1 MVWIDNVWIT
11 FFPEQTHIIDESMVP
26 YFGKHGAKQYIH
38 GKPITFGLGYKMWV
52 IATPGGYS
60 KQFYPY
66 QGAVA
71 KDTTLGIGGSLVRNL
86 TYGLPRQDGPMYH
99 IVFDNFF
106 TSLRLLHHLLEKKF
120 SGSGTMQ
127 NNRCMEAPLKYVKKI
142 EKLPGGS
149 FDVMLETNSNT
160 SVFCWKDS
168 AMTVASWFVGSRLLD
183 TAITCNRSERG
194 KIEIDQPRMIH
205 VYITCVHYM
214 WSTTQHMPYAARNGG
229 GIPLY
234 SNFALMLCSI
244 IPFRY
249 IKRRVFLQVSSL
261 STSSVHYLRVCQYLP
276 ENCSFTIKVWIYHI
290 GIGRFW

>member
-1 MVWIDNVWIT
+1 M
-11 FFPEQTHIIDESMVP
+11 
-26 YFGKHGAKQYIH
+26 
-38 GKPITFGLGYKMWV
+38 
-52 IATPGGYS
+52 
-60 KQFYPY
+60 
-66 QGAVA
+66 
-71 KDTTLGIGGSLVRNL
+71 
-86 TYGLPRQDGPMYH
+86 
-99 IVFDNFF
+99 DNFF
-106 TSLRLLHHLLEKKF
+106 SWADTHYRWIYGSVLWQAWCQTIYTRKTDYVWSWIQDVSYSYSWGLFKTILPIPRGCCKRYYAWNRWVTGEKFDLWLTTSRWTNVPYCLWQFLYSLRLLHHLLEKKF

-234 SNFALMLCSI
+234 SNFTLMLCSI